1 MARRDAH
8 NSDAEFASVV
18 SNMATD
24 PKSYHTTQEQ
34 AFRLLCLN
42 HTLLSYIS
50 ALGAHREKIE
60 NTQILSILNDTVC
73 FVESSLAGDNSVI
86 EKSDNL
92 AQSLIQ
98 RIDHFSVHDNDKAL
112 LIMEQTRLLL
122 ELLPEISSLIQSIKS
137 QQS

>member
-1 MARRDAH
+1 MIR
-8 NSDAEFASVV
+8 F
-18 SNMATD
+18 
-24 PKSYHTTQEQ
+24 
-34 AFRLLCLN
+34 
-42 HTLLSYIS
+42 
-50 ALGAHREKIE
+50 
-60 NTQILSILNDTVC
+60 C
-73 FVESSLAGDNSVI
+73 FVESSLAGDSSVI

-137 QQS
+137 Q